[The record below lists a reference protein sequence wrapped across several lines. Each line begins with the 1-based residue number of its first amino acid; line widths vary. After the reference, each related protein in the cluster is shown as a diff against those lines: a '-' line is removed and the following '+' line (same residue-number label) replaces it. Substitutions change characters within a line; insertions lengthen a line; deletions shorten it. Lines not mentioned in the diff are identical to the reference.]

1 MQTEFHSL
9 DQVLP
14 EKKYKLVHVKVDDVT
29 VGMGRQLEL
38 KLAKLWSFTDKV
50 GKFWSAEK

>member
-1 MQTEFHSL
+1 MEFHSL